1 MTTVFEVVPESASL
15 LDAMRL
21 LGGTLAGDE
30 IGIKC
35 IIVTGEG
42 GLLRGIL
49 TQSDV
54 VGEVLFPYFVRR
66 LTDQEGGTPSI
77 EQGDYKALHRWAARV
92 RVTEVMTRR
101 PVTVPIDASLFD
113 VANTI
118 VSGGVRSLP
127 VLDGDRVAGVI
138 YRTAL
143 YRCLADGILAFES
156 NVPARGHSGPRGP
169 SIGKSHDSAP
179 ALSPNARDP

>member
-1 MTTVFEVVPESASL
+1 MTTVFEVAPESASL
-15 LDAMRL
+15 LEVMRL

-35 IIVTGEG
+35 IIVEGEG
-42 GLLRGIL
+42 GELRGVL

-66 LTDQEGGTPSI
+66 LTDQGEAPPTI
-77 EQGDYKALHRWAARV
+77 QQADFKALHRWAARV
-92 RVTEVMTRR
+92 RVTEVMTRK
-101 PVTVPIDASLFD
+101 PVTVRADASLFD

-118 VSGGVRSLP
+118 VSRGVRSVP
-127 VLDGDRVAGVI
+127 VIDNDGRVVGVV

-143 YRCLADGILAFES
+143 YRCLADGILSFES

-169 SIGKSHDSAP
+169 SIGKSHDPAP
-179 ALSPNARDP
+179 ALFPFFP